1 MSENVALAASAGTTR
16 LTIGAAP
23 VFSIPAEPKARS
35 HTTIPLERTAARRNV
50 DAVIN
55 RRRFML
61 ASSKGFFQA
70 RLHSQA
76 RDAVSDQRVD
86 TQWRNPP
93 EKRLFER
100 VLPGCNAL
108 PRVQKRLSRQRSERA
123 VTDITCSRES
133 RADLPILP
141 SFFPQVARAACSLGS
156 CCPTQT
162 RHPTKENREAHMK
175 WQAIAVASVLAL
187 ATQASAAD
195 KKYGPGASDTEIKLG
210 QTSPFSGPASA
221 YSVIAK
227 TQAAYFKMIND
238 KGGVGGRKIN
248 LITLDDAYSPPKTV
262 EQTRKLV
269 EQEEV
274 AVILNPLG
282 TPTGLA
288 VRKYLNDKKVPQL
301 FVGAGATLWGDH
313 ERFPWSIGFQPS
325 YQAETA
331 VYAKYV
337 LKNKPDAKIALFYQN
352 DDAGKDYGNGFKKGL
367 GPENTAKM
375 VVAEATYE
383 STDPTIDSQIVK
395 LKLSGANVLF
405 MHAIPKQAAQ
415 AIRKVGEIGWKPD
428 MFFLAAT
435 STSVSSVLKPAGF
448 DYSKGIISSYSFK
461 DPNDPQWKDD
471 KDVQAWHDFMKNYF
485 PDGNRQDQLIVYGYV
500 VAEATV
506 QVLKQCGDDLTHENI
521 MKQAANLDVTLPLM
535 LPGIKL
541 KTSPTDYFP
550 IEAMRLQ
557 RFNGEIWELFGDTIG
572 ND

>member
-1 MSENVALAASAGTTR
+1 
-16 LTIGAAP
+16 
-23 VFSIPAEPKARS
+23 
-35 HTTIPLERTAARRNV
+35 
-50 DAVIN
+50 
-55 RRRFML
+55 
-61 ASSKGFFQA
+61 
-70 RLHSQA
+70 
-76 RDAVSDQRVD
+76 
-86 TQWRNPP
+86 
-93 EKRLFER
+93 
-100 VLPGCNAL
+100 
-108 PRVQKRLSRQRSERA
+108 
-123 VTDITCSRES
+123 
-133 RADLPILP
+133 
-141 SFFPQVARAACSLGS
+141 
-156 CCPTQT
+156 
-162 RHPTKENREAHMK
+162 MK
-175 WQAIAVASVLAL
+175 WQAFVAIAAL
-187 ATQASAAD
+187 VTSAAAAAE
-195 KKYGPGASDTEIKLG
+195 KKYGPGVTDTEIRLG
-210 QTSPFSGPASA
+210 QTSPYSGPASA

-227 TQAAYFKMIND
+227 TQLAYFKMIND
-238 KGGVGGRKIN
+238 KGGLNGRKIN
-248 LITLDDAYSPPKTV
+248 LISLDDAYSPPKTV

-274 AVILNPLG
+274 AAILNPLG
-282 TPTGLA
+282 TPTGLS

-313 ERFPWSIGFQPS
+313 EHFPYSIGFQPS

-337 LKNKPDAKIALFYQN
+337 LKNKPDARIALFYQN

-367 GPENTAKM
+367 GPEHAKM
-375 VVAEATYE
+375 IVAEATYE

-395 LKLSGANVLF
+395 LKSSGADVLF

-448 DYSKGIISSYSFK
+448 EHAKGIISSYSLK

-471 KDVQAWHDFMKNYF
+471 KDVQQWLSFMKAYF
-485 PDGNRQDQLIVYGYV
+485 PDGNMQDQLIVYGYV

-506 QVLKQCGDDLTHENI
+506 QVLKQCGDELTHENI
-521 MKQAANLDVTLPLM
+521 MKQAANLDTTLPML

-557 RFNGEIWELFGDTIG
+557 RFNGETWELFGETIG

>member
-1 MSENVALAASAGTTR
+1 MGMIAKATAAFLAVALS
-16 LTIGAAP
+16 
-23 VFSIPAEPKARS
+23 
-35 HTTIPLERTAARRNV
+35 
-50 DAVIN
+50 
-55 RRRFML
+55 
-61 ASSKGFFQA
+61 
-70 RLHSQA
+70 
-76 RDAVSDQRVD
+76 VS
-86 TQWRNPP
+86 P
-93 EKRLFER
+93 
-100 VLPGCNAL
+100 
-108 PRVQKRLSRQRSERA
+108 
-123 VTDITCSRES
+123 
-133 RADLPILP
+133 
-141 SFFPQVARAACSLGS
+141 
-156 CCPTQT
+156 
-162 RHPTKENREAHMK
+162 
-175 WQAIAVASVLAL
+175 AVA
-187 ATQASAAD
+187 Q
-195 KKYGPGASDTEIKLG
+195 KKYDPGASDTEIKLG

-227 TQAAYFKMIND
+227 TQAAYFKMINEQ
-238 KGGVGGRKIN
+238 GGVNGRKIN

-415 AIRKVGEIGWKPD
+415 AIRKVGEIGR
-428 MFFLAAT
+428 A
-435 STSVSSVLKPAGF
+435 SCRERVLLG
-448 DYSKGIISSYSFK
+448 
-461 DPNDPQWKDD
+461 
-471 KDVQAWHDFMKNYF
+471 V
-485 PDGNRQDQLIVYGYV
+485 
-500 VAEATV
+500 
-506 QVLKQCGDDLTHENI
+506 
-521 MKQAANLDVTLPLM
+521 
-535 LPGIKL
+535 
-541 KTSPTDYFP
+541 
-550 IEAMRLQ
+550 
-557 RFNGEIWELFGDTIG
+557 
-572 ND
+572 

>member
-1 MSENVALAASAGTTR
+1 M
-16 LTIGAAP
+16 
-23 VFSIPAEPKARS
+23 
-35 HTTIPLERTAARRNV
+35 
-50 DAVIN
+50 
-55 RRRFML
+55 
-61 ASSKGFFQA
+61 
-70 RLHSQA
+70 
-76 RDAVSDQRVD
+76 
-86 TQWRNPP
+86 
-93 EKRLFER
+93 
-100 VLPGCNAL
+100 
-108 PRVQKRLSRQRSERA
+108 
-123 VTDITCSRES
+123 
-133 RADLPILP
+133 
-141 SFFPQVARAACSLGS
+141 
-156 CCPTQT
+156 
-162 RHPTKENREAHMK
+162 RHPTEDHREAHMK
-175 WQAIAVASVLAL
+175 WQAIAIASVLAL

-195 KKYGPGASDTEIKLG
+195 KKYGPGTSDTEIKLG

-227 TQAAYFKMIND
+227 TQAAYFKMINEQ
-238 KGGVGGRKIN
+238 GGVNGRKIN
-248 LITLDDAYSPPKTV
+248 LITLDDVYSPPKTV

-313 ERFPWSIGFQPS
+313 KQFPWSIGFQPP

-337 LKNKPDAKIALFYQN
+337 LQNKPDAKVALFYQN

-395 LKLSGANVLF
+395 LKASGANVLF
-405 MHAIPKQAAQ
+405 VHAIPKQAAQ
-415 AIRKVGEIGWKPD
+415 AIKKIGEIGWKPD
-428 MFFLAAT
+428 IFFLAAT
-435 STSVSSVLKPAGF
+435 STSIASVMKPAGF
-448 DYSKGIISSYSFK
+448 EHAQGIISSYTNK

-471 KDVQAWHDFMKNYF
+471 KDVQDWFAFMKTYM
-485 PDGNRQDQLIVYGYV
+485 PEGNTQDQLIVYGYV

-521 MKQAANLDVTLPLM
+521 MAQAANLDIALPML
-535 LPGIKL
+535 LPGIKV
-541 KTSPTDYFP
+541 KTSKTDYFP
-550 IEAMRLQ
+550 IQAMRLQ
-557 RFNGEIWELFGDTIG
+557 RFTGETWQLFGDTIG
-572 ND
+572 GGGCASAGGGT

>member
-1 MSENVALAASAGTTR
+1 
-16 LTIGAAP
+16 
-23 VFSIPAEPKARS
+23 
-35 HTTIPLERTAARRNV
+35 
-50 DAVIN
+50 
-55 RRRFML
+55 
-61 ASSKGFFQA
+61 
-70 RLHSQA
+70 
-76 RDAVSDQRVD
+76 
-86 TQWRNPP
+86 
-93 EKRLFER
+93 
-100 VLPGCNAL
+100 
-108 PRVQKRLSRQRSERA
+108 
-123 VTDITCSRES
+123 
-133 RADLPILP
+133 
-141 SFFPQVARAACSLGS
+141 
-156 CCPTQT
+156 
-162 RHPTKENREAHMK
+162 MK
-175 WQAIAVASVLAL
+175 WQVIAAASLLAL

-195 KKYGPGASDTEIKLG
+195 KKYGPGTSDTEIKLG

-227 TQAAYFKMIND
+227 AQAAYFKMINEQ
-238 KGGVGGRKIN
+238 GGVNGRKVN
-248 LITLDDAYSPPKTV
+248 LITLDDAYSPAKTV

-301 FVGAGATLWGDH
+301 FVGAGATLWGDYEH
-313 ERFPWSIGFQPS
+313 FPWTIGFQPS

-337 LKNKPDAKIALFYQN
+337 LRNKPDAKIALFYQN

-375 VVAEATYE
+375 VIAEATYE

-395 LKLSGANVLF
+395 LKSSGANVLF

-415 AIRKVGEIGWKPD
+415 AIRKIGEIGWKPD

-448 DYSKGIISSYSFK
+448 EYAKDIISSYSLK

-471 KDVQAWHDFMKNYF
+471 KDVQAWHAFMKQYF
-485 PDGNRQDQLIVYGYV
+485 PDGNLQDQLIVYGYV

-506 QVLKQCGDDLTHENI
+506 QVFKQCGDDLTHENI
-521 MKQAANLDVTLPLM
+521 MKQAANLDIALPM
-535 LPGIKL
+535 FLPGIRV
-541 KTSPTDYFP
+541 KTSPTDYYP
-550 IEAMRLQ
+550 VEAMRLQ
-557 RFNGEIWELFGDTIG
+557 KFNGETWELFGDTIG